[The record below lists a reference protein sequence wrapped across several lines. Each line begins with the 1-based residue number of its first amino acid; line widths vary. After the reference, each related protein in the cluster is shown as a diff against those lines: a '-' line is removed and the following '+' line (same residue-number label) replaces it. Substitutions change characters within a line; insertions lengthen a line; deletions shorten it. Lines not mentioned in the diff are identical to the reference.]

1 MDLIGIVRIGAC
13 VERRLGFE
21 LTTRC
26 GASADPT
33 RAIGNLTNSYPARI
47 WAIKA
52 LASSIEADICCISES
67 TS

>member
-33 RAIGNLTNSYPARI
+33 IYSIRVNTS
-47 WAIKA
+47 K
-52 LASSIEADICCISES
+52 LASLLILVAADLRAAIERCNCS
-67 TS
+67 TA

>member
-21 LTTRC
+21 LTTLC

-33 RAIGNLTNSYPARI
+33 IYFSF
-47 WAIKA
+47 
-52 LASSIEADICCISES
+52 
-67 TS
+67 